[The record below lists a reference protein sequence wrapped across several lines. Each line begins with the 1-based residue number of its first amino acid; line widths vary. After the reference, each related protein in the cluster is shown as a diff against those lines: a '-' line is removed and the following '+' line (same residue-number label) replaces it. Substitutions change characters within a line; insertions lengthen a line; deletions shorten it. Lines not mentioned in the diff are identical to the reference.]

1 MRRRLHLIYVVLL
14 TLLPLAAHADTW
26 SFEWNKGH
34 TETGAQGF
42 YNFGTSF
49 VDQDVYTTELN
60 GISWSIASEGTK
72 KYAYVAKGGQTIGSA
87 SEPSTHTSLWTTSF
101 TGKITAV
108 RVQCRTSKA
117 ENKADLTVKVNG
129 TGYTYGESAAAAM
142 TETLTEYAFTT
153 TDGGQEGKLEI
164 CIDPTSE
171 QKGVL
176 YIKKVEVD
184 YEPTVSTIAAPT
196 FTPAGGTYDAPQAVT
211 MTADGLADGAY
222 TIYYTT
228 DGSNP
233 RLADGTRKAY
243 EAPVAVDASMLLRA
257 TTVVGEEQSAVAEAS
272 YVIRKD
278 ANLSFYKDSISL
290 VSGDDGY
297 ADLLNPNKLSPITY
311 KSSDWS
317 VCSVDEYGSLASSY
331 VTETKTVTITAT
343 FAGNSEFKPDTASM
357 KVTVVAKQPL
367 KTPEVSPLGGTFD
380 APVEVTVTTDDDNA
394 VAVWY
399 STTAKSADEFRESD
413 NTESTVVKGKTATF
427 TIDKTCTLYVMTR
440 GYNTESDVVT
450 ADFTINEPLKASFTT
465 DKATVA
471 YYDQEFNSSEEMA
484 DWTVGTGWT
493 LKNKNFGSVKS
504 DDVYSLYISYDDGKG
519 TSQLASPEI
528 TVRDNSSVEF
538 YAYFEANFLV
548 YGKWTFSV
556 VDAES
561 GNKTTL
567 FNVFDWAQSVAYN
580 TPNWNKFS
588 FDLAAY
594 TGKKVQFVF
603 DYPFG
608 GEDLAIDG
616 FRLVQQDESANESIN
631 IFEGES
637 IQFKSTSTGSPESV
651 EWTFE
656 GGDITS
662 STDEQ
667 PTVKYDKAGT
677 YGVTITVKRGDETDK
692 LERVGFVKVA
702 QKAPTAV
709 IGLPEEG
716 YESPFVGVFIPT
728 NVPVTFR
735 DLSTGNPT
743 EWKWTFQNTD
753 ITSSTDQNPTVTY
766 VDKGRFSVGLTASNA
781 AGQSNDILQY
791 AIQAGGA
798 QNVWNISMDENSDL
812 AQVTLGWYGNYAGT
826 NWLGIDRFAE
836 KYKAPLAKA
845 TIDSVCVY
853 FASVTTA
860 SPDSVI
866 KLTVN
871 AVGDNGQP
879 GAVLATASVKVSDLA
894 YSDDDYLAT
903 VFHLDQS
910 VTIEKGQEFFV
921 AVGPFPNNSLDVSP
935 YTSDDIAI
943 FCHRRDLGGKNT
955 AWHYLE
961 DQDDYGAGLGTWQW
975 VENTDDPLSMAISP
989 VVTYDAIV
997 TAVSAPSAAANRTAA
1012 AGIYTLGGQRVSAPT
1027 KGHVYI
1033 VKQADGSCKK
1043 VMWK

>member
-1 MRRRLHLIYVVLL
+1 MKRRLHIIYAVLL
-14 TLLPLAAHADTW
+14 ALLPLATHADTW
-26 SFEWNKGH
+26 SFEWNKSR
-34 TETGAQGF
+34 TEAGSQGF

-49 VDQDVYTTELN
+49 VEQDAYTTVLN
-60 GISWSIASEGTK
+60 GISWSIASDGTK
-72 KYAYVAKGGQTIGSA
+72 TYAYVASGGQTIGKA

-108 RVQCRTSKA
+108 RVQCRTAKA
-117 ENKADLTVKVNG
+117 GNTADLTVKVNG
-129 TGYTYGESAAAAM
+129 TGYTCGESAAAAL
-142 TETLTEYAFTT
+142 TETLGEYAFTT
-153 TDGGQEGKLEI
+153 ADGGQEGKLEI

-171 QKGVL
+171 TKGVL

-184 YEPTVSTIAAPT
+184 YEPIVSAITAPT
-196 FTPAGGTYDAPQAVT
+196 FTPAGGTYDAPQTVA
-211 MTADGLADGAY
+211 MTAEGLADGAY

-228 DGSNP
+228 DGTNP
-233 RLADGTRKAY
+233 RLAGGTRKAY
-243 EAPVAVDASMLLRA
+243 ATPVAVDATVLLRA
-257 TTVVGEEQSAVAEAS
+257 TTAVGGEQSAVAEAS

-278 ANLSFYKDSISL
+278 ASLSFYKDSISL
-290 VSGDDGY
+290 ISGADGY

-311 KSSDWS
+311 KSSNWS
-317 VCSVDEYGSLASSY
+317 VCSVDQYGSLASSY
-331 VTETKTVTITAT
+331 VTETETVTITAT
-343 FAGNSEFKPDTASM
+343 FAGNGEFKPDTATM
-357 KVTVVAKQPL
+357 KVTVVAKDPL
-367 KTPEVSPLGGTFD
+367 KTPVVSPLGGTFD
-380 APVEVTVTTDDDNA
+380 APVTVTVTTDDDNA
-394 VAVWY
+394 VTVWY

-413 NTESTVVKGKTATF
+413 NTGSTVVEGKTATF

-440 GYNTESDVVT
+440 GYNTESEVVT
-450 ADFTINEPLKASFTT
+450 ADFTIIEPLKADFTT
-465 DKATVA
+465 DKAAVA

-493 LKNKNFGSVKS
+493 LKDKNFASVKS
-504 DDVYSLYISYDDGKG
+504 DDVSSLYISYEGSG
-519 TSQLASPEI
+519 TSQLVSPEI
-528 TVRDNSSVEF
+528 TVREGSSVEF
-538 YAYFEANFLV
+538 YAYFEANFLI

-556 VDAES
+556 VDVES
-561 GNKTTL
+561 GEKTTL

-580 TPNWNKFS
+580 TPNWNKFT

-594 TGKKVQFVF
+594 AGKKVQFVF

-616 FRLVQQDESANESIN
+616 FRLVQQDESADESIN

-637 IQFKSTSTGSPESV
+637 IQFKNTSTGSPESV

-667 PTVKYDKAGT
+667 PTVKYDKAGK
-677 YGVTITVKRGDETDK
+677 YDVIITVKRGDETDR
-692 LERVGFVKVA
+692 LERVGFVNVA
-702 QKAPTAV
+702 QKAPTAT

-728 NVPVTFR
+728 GVPVTFR

-753 ITSSTDQNPTVTY
+753 ITSSTEQNPTVTY

-798 QNVWNISMDENSDL
+798 QNVWNISMDENSSL
-812 AQVTLGWYGNYAGT
+812 EQVQLGWYGNYAGT

-853 FASVTTA
+853 FASVTTV

-879 GAVLATASVKVSDLA
+879 GEVLATASVKVSDLA
-894 YSDDDYLAT
+894 YSDTDYLAT
-903 VFHLDQS
+903 VFHLDKC

-921 AVGPFPNNSLDVSP
+921 AVGPFPNNSLEVSP

-943 FCHRRDLGGKNT
+943 FCHRRAIGGKNT

-961 DQDDYGAGLGTWQW
+961 DQDDYGTGLGTWQW
-975 VENTDDPLSMAISP
+975 VDNTDDPLSMAIAP
-989 VVTYDAIV
+989 VVTYDAIE
-997 TAVSAPSAAANRTAA
+997 TAVNAPKAAANRTAA
-1012 AGIYTLGGQRVSAPT
+1012 AGIYTLGGQRVATPA
-1027 KGHVYI
+1027 KGNVYI

-1043 VMWK
+1043 IMWK